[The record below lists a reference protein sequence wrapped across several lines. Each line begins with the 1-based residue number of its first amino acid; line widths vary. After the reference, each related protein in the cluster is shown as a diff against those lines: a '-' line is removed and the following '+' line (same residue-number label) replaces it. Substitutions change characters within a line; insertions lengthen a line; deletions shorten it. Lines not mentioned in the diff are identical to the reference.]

1 MTAYRSALNESL
13 APVDTGEIQ
22 PVNLGPIQL
31 EVPVVLAPMAGVTDW
46 PFRSLCS
53 HFGAAL
59 YVNQM
64 ITARA
69 LVEENALTWKLA
81 EFGVDEPIRSIQ
93 LYGTDPKYVSL
104 AVHMLKDRIGVDHI
118 DMNFGCPAPKVT
130 KNGGGAAIPVKRRL
144 LASIVES
151 AVEAAGN
158 IPVTIKF
165 RKGIDDEHLTF
176 LDSGRI
182 AQESGCVGVT
192 LHART
197 ARDLYS
203 GHADWDAIGE
213 LVNHIDIPVFG
224 NGDIWESW
232 DAVRM
237 IRYTGAAGV
246 EIGRGCRGRP
256 WLCSELVAG
265 LSGRE
270 PQLVQP
276 SLGLVADVM
285 LDHVARLLD
294 FYDHD
299 ENDIVRR
306 FRKHA
311 GWYVA
316 GWPVG
321 RDLRRRLHSANR
333 LDELKSITD
342 EFDRGT
348 LLPPEGVRVKRSHTG
363 GPRNVSLPENWLADP
378 DEVVALSSAAEANVS
393 GG

>member
-1 MTAYRSALNESL
+1 M
-13 APVDTGEIQ
+13 
-22 PVNLGPIQL
+22 
-31 EVPVVLAPMAGVTDW
+31 
-46 PFRSLCS
+46 
-53 HFGAAL
+53 
-59 YVNQM
+59 
-64 ITARA
+64 
-69 LVEENALTWKLA
+69 
-81 EFGVDEPIRSIQ
+81 
-93 LYGTDPKYVSL
+93 
-104 AVHMLKDRIGVDHI
+104 
-118 DMNFGCPAPKVT
+118 
-130 KNGGGAAIPVKRRL
+130 
-144 LASIVES
+144 
-151 AVEAAGN
+151 
-158 IPVTIKF
+158 
-165 RKGIDDEHLTF
+165 
-176 LDSGRI
+176 
-182 AQESGCVGVT
+182 
-192 LHART
+192 
-197 ARDLYS
+197 
-203 GHADWDAIGE
+203 
-213 LVNHIDIPVFG
+213 
-224 NGDIWESW
+224 
-232 DAVRM
+232 
-237 IRYTGAAGV
+237 
-246 EIGRGCRGRP
+246 EIGRGCLGRP
-256 WLCSELVAG
+256 WLFSDLVAV

-321 RDLRRRLHSANR
+321 RDLRRRLHSANN

-363 GPRNVSLPENWLADP
+363 GPRKVSLPENWLADP